1 MVSFKNEQKQMDKV
15 CNSSCRYAFYL
26 FVRGNFRSSN
36 KNNKLL
42 YVYLTPNSVK
52 DDFTYACQI
61 ASIGLVQ
68 TGNTAQSN
76 ITMKNSLVITWL
88 KISSYEISMTKAGM
102 KQYYIKAAVLL

>member
-1 MVSFKNEQKQMDKV
+1 M
-15 CNSSCRYAFYL
+15 CNSSCRYAFYP
-26 FVRGNFRSSN
+26 FVRDNFRSSN

-42 YVYLTPNSVK
+42 YVYFTPNSVK